1 MVVTPLR
8 PPTGTG
14 AFLWIVLPSPSWP
27 KPLSPQAQGV
37 DGTAAT
43 FAVAADP
50 PTGLARTH
58 PAATAAPTR
67 LTQDHVDI
75 SSSLS
80 HPAARPNGLWT
91 GPRRNAEADAK
102 PSSKLTTAGPRPHPH
117 PAHPGAR
124 AVLPAGTDIV
134 AEPPRRT
141 HTPPPRPHR

>member
-75 SSSLS
+75 SVLPFTSGRSTERVV
-80 HPAARPNGLWT
+80 HR
-91 GPRRNAEADAK
+91 AEAQ
-102 PSSKLTTAGPRPHPH
+102 
-117 PAHPGAR
+117 PGS
-124 AVLPAGTDIV
+124 GC
-134 AEPPRRT
+134 
-141 HTPPPRPHR
+141 